1 VVKPATQS
9 VNKSVEPIKMSQSGS
24 LGRSFGVWS
33 WLGLVSYLALFWH
46 LGAVGLVDET
56 EPIFAE
62 TSRQMWITGD
72 WITPTFNGLERF
84 DKPPLIYWLQA
95 MAYHLLGLNEWAV
108 RVPSAIAALAQ
119 VAFGAATL
127 LRFGGSPHP
136 ENKLTQTPWGLSRAW
151 WAALLGGTLLATT
164 PLTLV
169 WGRTGVSD
177 MVLVACV
184 SGAMWAFFWAYA
196 GCGRHWYL
204 VFYTLL
210 GLGMLAK
217 GPVALV
223 LPGLSLVL
231 FLLWLG
237 WDHALKVMQE
247 MRLIAGTVVVLA
259 LTLPWYVAVIGR
271 HGWAYV
277 QDFFGYH
284 NVARFT
290 QVVNNHSAPW
300 YFYGLVVLVGFLPYS
315 VQLPLAVSRLRFW
328 QRQRWRGIPRAQHLG
343 LFACCWLVAVFGF
356 FSMAVTKLPS
366 YLLPLMPA
374 AAMLV
379 ALEWSCQL
387 TAVPDL
393 VDSSQQRI
401 PWPEWITGILNAAFL
416 ALLAGLGWRLPR
428 LLGPDDAAPDLT
440 AAIQAFHLPTGS
452 LVGWGLAFGLAMV
465 LLGRRQVRWLWT
477 ANVLGSLGLVVVLFS
492 SAIFALNDARQL
504 PLQELAL
511 ELRTD
516 TTEVQQDPVLM
527 VGVFKPSLVFYS
539 QRTIIP
545 VPDPGQWSEVLQDLA
560 TSTDPFTGAWV
571 VGLKQD
577 LVLAQ
582 LSAAEGQ
589 DFDPYGLVRIEDP

>member
-1 VVKPATQS
+1 MQ
-9 VNKSVEPIKMSQSGS
+9 PIKMSQPGS
-24 LGRSFGVWS
+24 QRHSFWIWG
-33 WLGLVSYLALFWH
+33 WLGLISYLALFWH

-95 MAYHLLGLNEWAV
+95 TAYYLLGLNEWAV
-108 RVPSAIAALAQ
+108 RIPSAIAALVQ
-119 VAFGAATL
+119 VVFGAATL
-127 LRFGGSPHP
+127 LRFGGSRGHQ
-136 ENKLTQTPWGLSRAW
+136 ENLTQPPWGLSRAW

-196 GCGRHWYL
+196 GSGRHWYL

-210 GLGMLAK
+210 GLGILAK

-223 LPGLSLVL
+223 LPGLSLGL

-237 WDHALKVMQE
+237 RDHALKVMRE
-247 MRLIAGTVVVLA
+247 MGLIAGTVVVLVI
-259 LTLPWYVAVIGR
+259 TLPWYVAVIGR

-315 VQLPLAVSRLRFW
+315 VHLPLVMARLRFW
-328 QRQRWRGIPRAQHLG
+328 QRQRWRGIPRDQHLG
-343 LFACCWLVAVFGF
+343 LFALCWFGAVFGF

-379 ALEWSCQL
+379 ALEWSRQL

-393 VDSSQQRI
+393 SQSHHRI
-401 PWPEWITGILNAAFL
+401 PWPDWITGILNAAFL
-416 ALLAGLGWRLPR
+416 AVLAGLGWQLPR

-440 AAIQAFHLPTGS
+440 AAIQTFHLPTGS
-452 LVGWGLAFGLAMV
+452 LVGWGLAFGLAVV
-465 LLGRRQVRWLWT
+465 LLGLRQVRWLWT
-477 ANVLGSLGLVVVLFS
+477 ANVLGSLGLVVLLFS
-492 SAIFALNDARQL
+492 SAIFALNDARQV
-504 PLQELAL
+504 PLRELAL
-511 ELRTD
+511 ELRAD
-516 TTEVQQDPVLM
+516 TSEAQQDPVLM

-545 VPDPGQWSEVLQDLA
+545 VPDPGQLSQVLQDLA
-560 TSTDPFTGAWV
+560 ATTEPFTGAWV

-582 LSAAEGQ
+582 LSLDEGQ